1 MNNNYIYS
9 VLQYKHSEFTGEALN
24 VGVLLFWPKTKSIY
38 FNYSKNLSR
47 IKNLYSNFSEKI
59 ILEYLKIIENKCQKH
74 NKSELLFYGNDL
86 YFEFDNYINDNIFIK
101 NSNSLQ
107 FSKPT
112 KSINY
117 FNDPEIV
124 LNNLLEN
131 HFIKLDQKKEI
142 KIHIETK
149 LIKKYSENLIELGI
163 ENIENI
169 ENKFQKNKTITNE
182 TGNEFKFDFAWQNGS
197 LNLVKPLNFDLN
209 EQKYIAEKA
218 YKNFGLFT
226 DLENEAIEN
235 NYRYDLLLS
244 KPQKKEFFKEYD
256 HAIKLLEKLTTV
268 KLVPEDDL
276 SNYSEYTYRQ
286 LIKSKKHIL

>member
-1 MNNNYIYS
+1 MSNNYIYS
-9 VLQYKHSEFTGEALN
+9 VLQYKHSEFTGEAVN
-24 VGVLLFWPKTKSIY
+24 VGVLLFWPETKSIY

-74 NKSELLFYGNDL
+74 NKAELLFYGNDL
-86 YFEFDNYINDNIFIK
+86 YLEFDTYINENIYIK

-117 FNDPEIV
+117 FNNPEIV

-131 HFIKLDQKKEI
+131 HFVRVDQKKEI
-142 KIHIETK
+142 KIHTETK
-149 LIKKYSENLIELGI
+149 LIKKYNENLIELGI

-226 DLENEAIEN
+226 DLENEANEN
-235 NYRYDLLLS
+235 NYRYDLLLA
-244 KPQKKEFFKEYD
+244 KPQKREYFKEYD
-256 HAIKLLEKLTTV
+256 HAIKLLHKLKTV
-268 KLVPEDDL
+268 KLIPEDEL
-276 SNYSEYTYRQ
+276 SNYSEYTYKQ
-286 LIKSKKHIL
+286 LIKSKNIFS